1 MYACF
6 DVDYREDRARA
17 ACVVFGGWTDEV
29 ELARYSAELDVP
41 APYTPGALFERELPC
56 LLAVLEAVSERAQ
69 LRALVVDGYAWLDSV
84 QTRPGLG
91 AHLWNALECSLPVI
105 GVAKNPF
112 AEAGAAE
119 LLRGQSEK
127 PLYVT
132 GAGIATSDAADRI
145 AEMAGEFRIPTLLRL
160 VDQLSRSWAP

>member
-6 DVDYREDRARA
+6 DVDYRENRARS
-17 ACVVFGGWTDEV
+17 ACVVFDEWTDEV
-29 ELARYSAELDVP
+29 ERARYSVELDVP

-56 LLAVLEAVSERAQ
+56 LLAVLETVSERAQ
-69 LRALVVDGYAWLDSV
+69 LRGLIVDGYAWLDSA
-84 QTRPGLG
+84 QTRAGLG
-91 AHLWNALECSLPVI
+91 AHLWSALECSLPVI

-112 AEAGAAE
+112 ADAGAIE
-119 LLRGQSEK
+119 LLRGQSAK

-145 AEMAGEFRIPTLLRL
+145 AKMAGEFRIPTLLRH
-160 VDQLSRSWAP
+160 VDQLSRRWAT